1 MRHTIQFFFSTFYDF
16 HLYFFQIEWFM
27 QQKEKS
33 YQLLSPRL
41 NDLLFEEQWYL
52 VSYSL
57 FCLFSAI
64 VKTVGYFIDLLLPKL
79 AIIWLTKLSLTVDL
93 FYITGPFNY
102 IHM

>member
-1 MRHTIQFFFSTFYDF
+1 MQHTIQFFFSTFHDF

-33 YQLLSPRL
+33 YQLLSPRF

-64 VKTVGYFIDLLLPKL
+64 VKTVGNFIDLLLPKL
-79 AIIWLTKLSLTVDL
+79 AITWLTKLSLTVDL
-93 FYITGPFNY
+93 FYIPGPFNY

>member
-1 MRHTIQFFFSTFYDF
+1 
-16 HLYFFQIEWFM
+16 M